1 MPSVRS
7 LSIMEDTEA
16 SVVEANISPS
26 PVLAAERRADRRY
39 PIHARIE
46 YKLILGR
53 RVVRTGTGRLLNIS
67 RGGLLFECAHA
78 IPAENMI
85 ELEVDW
91 PARAVKMVLHVAGQ
105 TVRSQGVS
113 TAVKILRSS
122 FRVYHQDAD
131 QGSRLRTPLSF

>member
-1 MPSVRS
+1 MA
-7 LSIMEDTEA
+7 EA
-16 SVVEANISPS
+16 IISAG
-26 PVLAAERRADRRY
+26 PVLTAERRSDCRY
-39 PIHARIE
+39 PIHAGLEYRI
-46 YKLILGR
+46 IVGR
-53 RVVRTGTGRLLNIS
+53 RVVQTGTGRLLNIS

-105 TVRSQGVS
+105 TVRSEGVS

-131 QGSRLRTPLSF
+131 QGNRLRTPLSF

>member
-1 MPSVRS
+1 VGAIITPGPMLP
-7 LSIMEDTEA
+7 
-16 SVVEANISPS
+16 P
-26 PVLAAERRADRRY
+26 ERRAGRRY
-39 PIHARIE
+39 PIHAGIE

-105 TVRSQGVS
+105 TVRSEGVS

-131 QGSRLRTPLSF
+131 QGNRLRTPLSF

>member
-1 MPSVRS
+1 MLP
-7 LSIMEDTEA
+7 
-16 SVVEANISPS
+16 P
-26 PVLAAERRADRRY
+26 ERRAGRRY
-39 PIHARIE
+39 PIHAGIE

-67 RGGLLFECAHA
+67 RGGLLFECSHA

-105 TVRSQGVS
+105 TVRSEGVS

-131 QGSRLRTPLSF
+131 QGNRLRTPLSF